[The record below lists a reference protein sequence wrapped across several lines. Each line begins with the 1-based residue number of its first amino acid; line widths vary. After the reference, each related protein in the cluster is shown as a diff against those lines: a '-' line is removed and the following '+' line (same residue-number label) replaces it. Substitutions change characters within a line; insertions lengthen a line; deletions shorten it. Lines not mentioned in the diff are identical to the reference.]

1 MKSGEQ
7 EDRKGFWENE
17 LDSLGVK
24 SRRKNDLNDRQ
35 ELEALA
41 DNIKQA
47 YYQNFKLVYNERG
60 TDESRFDYI
69 I

>member
-1 MKSGEQ
+1 MKSGDQ
-7 EDRKGFWENE
+7 EARKGFWENE
-17 LDSLGVK
+17 LDSLGIK
-24 SRRKNDLNDRQ
+24 PRRKNELNDKQ

-47 YYQNFKLVYNERG
+47 YYQNFKLAYNERG

>member
-1 MKSGEQ
+1 MKSGDQ
-7 EDRKGFWENE
+7 EARKGFWENE
-17 LDSLGVK
+17 LDSLGIK
-24 SRRKNDLNDRQ
+24 LKRKNELNDRQ

-41 DNIKQA
+41 DNIKHA
-47 YYQNFKLVYNERG
+47 YYLNFKLAYNERG

>member
-1 MKSGEQ
+1 MKSGDQ
-7 EDRKGFWENE
+7 EAKKGFWENE

-24 SRRKNDLNDRQ
+24 PRRKNELNDRQ

-47 YYQNFKLVYNERG
+47 YYQNFKLVYNESR
-60 TDESRFDYI
+60 TNESRFDYI

>member
-1 MKSGEQ
+1 MESGDREA
-7 EDRKGFWENE
+7 RKGFWENE

-24 SRRKNDLNDRQ
+24 PRRKNELNDRK

-41 DNIKQA
+41 DNIKRA
-47 YYQNFKLVYNERG
+47 YYQNFKLAYNERG